1 MYCKFTKSPFYV
13 RVSYGTHGDYSGML
27 RNKDRLMVPLKS
39 LMPLYPHITSA
50 IENIGENERKK
61 GFKSQQ
67 PRSTEV
73 PSTVNLQGSPPTL
86 NRLNSK
92 CMLTGG

>member
-27 RNKDRLMVPLKS
+27 CNKDQLMVPLKS
-39 LMPLYPHITSA
+39 PMPPYPHITSA
-50 IENIGENERKK
+50 IENIGENEKKK

-67 PRSTEV
+67 PLSTEV
-73 PSTVNLQGSPPTL
+73 PSTVKLQGSPPTL

-92 CMLTGG
+92 CRLTGG